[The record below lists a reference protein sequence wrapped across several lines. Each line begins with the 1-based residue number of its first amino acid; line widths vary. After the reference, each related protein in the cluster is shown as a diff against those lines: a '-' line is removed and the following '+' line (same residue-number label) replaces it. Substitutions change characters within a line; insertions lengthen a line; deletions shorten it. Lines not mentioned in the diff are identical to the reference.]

1 MTILES
7 IIILFLAPEEGK
19 KLIKLK
25 QKLAILNTQVELS
38 SNQNNSV
45 PMQTTIRDQLKADIE
60 NILAAECTFCGTLM
74 IQQLDAEF
82 DDQWNNF

>member
-1 MTILES
+1 MRTLELIE
-7 IIILFLAPEEGK
+7 IIFLAPEEGK

-38 SNQNNSV
+38 SNQNNVVSL
-45 PMQTTIRDQLKADIE
+45 QTTTRDQLKADIE